1 MGVPTDENTD
11 FEMFGSS
18 DNTTIQGAVKAGG
31 ANAQINGASTF
42 TQIISLSNTD
52 KFDSSYAGGVI
63 TNLNQINNAKQYRGY
78 PVPES
83 ESENNSVAPSNFGSG
98 NLIGHFGTTGF
109 STLSWRVI
117 VNFEGYSQKTVTIG
131 PSSNCFHGCGYTSAS
146 RSDGNSITGT
156 GTINVTRLQDSSSN
170 NNTAVNDD
178 GDVQLVITEG
188 ANNNP
193 RPGITN
199 SGSPNLFDFS
209 NSTARRASYPFS
221 AGQTFNK
228 TFVVENLLVADGD
241 TFQLDITEG

>member
-78 PVPES
+78 PADS
-83 ESENNSVAPSNFGSG
+83 SNNSTAPSNFGSG
-98 NLIGHFGTTGF
+98 NLIGHYGSTG
-109 STLSWRVI
+109 SATLSWKVI
-117 VNFEGYSQKTVTIG
+117 VNFAGYSEKTVTIG
-131 PSSNCFHGCGYTSAS
+131 PSSNCLHGCSYTSS
-146 RSDGNSITGT
+146 SKSDGSTISGG
-156 GTINVTRLQDSSSN
+156 GTIQVIRLVDSSSN
-170 NNTAVNDD
+170 SNTAVNDD
-178 GDVQLVITEG
+178 GDVLLTLSGGTITASTSNIQSMSISNG
-188 ANNNP
+188 DT
-193 RPGITN
+193 R
-199 SGSPNLFDFS
+199 GSFG
-209 NSTARRASYPFS
+209 FS
-221 AGQTFNK
+221 AGQTFNE
-228 TFVVENLLVADGD
+228 TFTVSGLTVAAGD